1 MATDD
6 NTMVVSTPADAMI
19 PSTSVV
25 TFQADDVASTPVISM
40 LTPQRQV
47 VPPSNTHLANTQKRG
62 RAQDNYHDLVT
73 EEREKVKL
81 EVAKLKL
88 EVKKIK
94 LECKL
99 TSLLTYKETLLV
111 QKLEREMGVSPKLID
126 SIGSDIESDD

>member
-6 NTMVVSTPADAMI
+6 NTMVVSSPADAMI
-19 PSTSVV
+19 PSTPVD
-25 TFQADDVASTPVISM
+25 TFQADDMASTPVISM

-81 EVAKLKL
+81 EVAKL
-88 EVKKIK
+88 VNKIK

-111 QKLEREMGVSPKLID
+111 QKLEREMGVSLKVND

>member
-1 MATDD
+1 VHKT
-6 NTMVVSTPADAMI
+6 TT
-19 PSTSVV
+19 T
-25 TFQADDVASTPVISM
+25 
-40 LTPQRQV
+40 
-47 VPPSNTHLANTQKRG
+47 
-62 RAQDNYHDLVT
+62 T

-126 SIGSDIESDD
+126 FIGSDIESDD

>member
-1 MATDD
+1 M
-6 NTMVVSTPADAMI
+6 
-19 PSTSVV
+19 
-25 TFQADDVASTPVISM
+25 
-40 LTPQRQV
+40 
-47 VPPSNTHLANTQKRG
+47 
-62 RAQDNYHDLVT
+62 T

-111 QKLEREMGVSPKLID
+111 QKLEREMGVSPKVND